1 VPKDRDARRDAAP
14 GKAAQ
19 GTDGTKGGKLA
30 KAGKASKGLRTTKA
44 KKKCCKDKPRCA
56 ECPVVL
62 MRLERMGYATQDP
75 EKKRRY
81 TVSRDVPKKAMLVA
95 RQR

>member
-1 VPKDRDARRDAAP
+1 VPKDS
-14 GKAAQ
+14 KAARN
-19 GTDGTKGGKLA
+19 GKGA
-30 KAGKASKGLRTTKA
+30 KAPKATKA

-62 MRLERMGYATQDP
+62 MRLAKMGYAEQDP
-75 EKKRRY
+75 EKPRRY
-81 TVSRDVPKKAMLVA
+81 AVSRNVPKKVMLVA

>member
-1 VPKDRDARRDAAP
+1 VPKSSKAP
-14 GKAAQ
+14 KGTKAA
-19 GTDGTKGGKLA
+19 
-30 KAGKASKGLRTTKA
+30 KA

-62 MRLERMGYATQDP
+62 LRLARMGYAEQDADKP
-75 EKKRRY
+75 RRY
-81 TVSRDVPKKAMLVA
+81 VVAKDVPRKAMLVA